1 MELKPIVLRGAYN
14 TLVNADLS
22 SFSENVVSATFKVK
36 GYEAIAL
43 AANELQQKSE
53 IFKNALIAAKFNE
66 ELSVITK
73 NNAQKALMEALNQV
87 ANGLDYFA
95 YYEEDSVNYIVGAS
109 MKAQRGRAAKRPMS
123 NELNPPQISG
133 IIPSN
138 MVPGDVEVDITK
150 IEGASNYGFEY
161 SEDGEKWINGQY
173 SSATT
178 VTLKLPS
185 RKDLWVRAR
194 AIGTR
199 NRKSE
204 FGAAVKTF
212 VM

>member
-14 TLVNADLS
+14 SLINADLS
-22 SFSENVVSATFKVK
+22 YFSENVVNATFKVK
-36 GYEAIAL
+36 TYEAIAL
-43 AANELQQKSE
+43 AADELQMKSE
-53 IFKNALIAAKFNE
+53 IFKNALAAAKFNE
-66 ELSVITK
+66 ETSVITK

-95 YYEEDSVNYIVGAS
+95 YYQEDSVNYIVGAS
-109 MKAQRGRAAKRPMS
+109 MKAQRGRAAKRSTS
-123 NELNPPQISG
+123 NELDPPQITG

-138 MVPGDVEVDITK
+138 IIPGDVLVDITK

-161 SEDGEKWINGQY
+161 SEDNEKWINGQY
-173 SSATT
+173 SSVTT
-178 VTLKLPS
+178 ATLKLPS

-204 FGAAVKTF
+204 FGVPVKTF